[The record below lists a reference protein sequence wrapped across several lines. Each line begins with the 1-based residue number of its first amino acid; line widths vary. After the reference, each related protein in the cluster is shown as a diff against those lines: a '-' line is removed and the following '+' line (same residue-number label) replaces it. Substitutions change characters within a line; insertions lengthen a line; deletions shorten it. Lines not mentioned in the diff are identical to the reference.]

1 MRSNSLAAALAAGL
15 AVTALQG
22 VVQAQNFPARPVTF
36 VVPWPAGG
44 ATDVALRALATATEK
59 HLGQSIVIENR
70 GGAGGTLGP
79 AYMAANAKPDGY
91 TIVQLPIT
99 VFRLPFMTKTSFDP
113 AKDFTYIISLT
124 GYTFGVVVRS
134 DAPWKTFGE
143 LLADAKANPGKI
155 TYGTPGAGTSL
166 HITMEQIARQ
176 QGVKWIHVPFKG
188 NAESMTALLGGH
200 IDVLADSTGWGPQVN
215 DGKFRLLV
223 TWGATRTKNW
233 PTVPTLRDIGIDI
246 VSNSPYGIGGPRGMD
261 PRTVTVLHDA
271 FRKGLDEPS
280 NLATM
285 AQLDQERFYLSSE
298 DYHRFAMQQI
308 VEQKRM
314 IEELGLKEN

>member
-1 MRSNSLAAALAAGL
+1 MRSNSLAAALAVGL
-15 AVTALQG
+15 AALAAQG
-22 VVQAQNFPARPVTF
+22 VTQAQNFPARPVTF

-70 GGAGGTLGP
+70 AGAGGTLGP
-79 AYMAANAKPDGY
+79 SQMAASAKPDGY
-91 TIVQLPIT
+91 TIAQLPIT
-99 VFRLPFMTKTSFDP
+99 VFRLPV
-113 AKDFTYIISLT
+113 I
-124 GYTFGVVVRS
+124 
-134 DAPWKTFGE
+134 
-143 LLADAKANPGKI
+143 
-155 TYGTPGAGTSL
+155 
-166 HITMEQIARQ
+166 
-176 QGVKWIHVPFKG
+176 
-188 NAESMTALLGGH
+188 
-200 IDVLADSTGWGPQVN
+200 
-215 DGKFRLLV
+215 
-223 TWGATRTKNW
+223 WGATRTKNW
-233 PTVPTLRDIGIDI
+233 PTAPTLRDVGIDI

-261 PRTVTVLHDA
+261 AATVKVLHDA

-298 DYHRFAMQQI
+298 DYQKFAMQQI